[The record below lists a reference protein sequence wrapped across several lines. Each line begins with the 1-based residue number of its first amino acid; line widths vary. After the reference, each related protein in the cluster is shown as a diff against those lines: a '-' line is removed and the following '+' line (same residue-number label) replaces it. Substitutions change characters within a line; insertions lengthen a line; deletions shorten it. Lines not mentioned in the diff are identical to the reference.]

1 MPTMLG
7 KPGNRPSPSLLFYDL
22 AFRALRRIAL
32 PGDARHG
39 AASPSAA
46 ADHHPRRVLCP
57 ADRVVLE
64 SAQQGE
70 TGSGARCSLC
80 LPDDVQ

>member
-7 KPGNRPSPSLLFYDL
+7 KPENRPSPSLVLYGL

-32 PGDARHG
+32 PGDARRQV
-39 AASPSAA
+39 ASPSATA
-46 ADHHPRRVLCP
+46 HHHRRRALCP
-57 ADRVVLE
+57 ADRVLLE
-64 SAQQGE
+64 RAQGE
-70 TGSGARCSLC
+70 TGPGARCSLC

>member
-7 KPGNRPSPSLLFYDL
+7 KPENRPSPSLVLYGL

-32 PGDARHG
+32 PGDARRRTTPTGEAPGH
-39 AASPSAA
+39 
-46 ADHHPRRVLCP
+46 DPRRALCP

-64 SAQQGE
+64 RAQGE
-70 TGSGARCSLC
+70 TGPGARCSLC